1 MSCLIEVEHLNYA
14 YPQGPAALHDLSFHL
29 RHGER
34 VGLIGP
40 NGAGKTTLLLI
51 LAGLLDQFQGAVAVA
66 GCDLT
71 TTAGRRG
78 VHRKLGVVFQATD
91 DQIINATVQDDVAF
105 GPLNLGLSDEIVRA
119 RVAAAL
125 AQVGLGET
133 YHSRIPFHL
142 SAGEKR
148 RVAIAGV
155 VAMQPE
161 IVLMDEPTSDLDPR
175 GRRELQTILTALP
188 ITRLVSSHN
197 LEFVLETCDRVLVLD
212 DGRLCADGPAR
223 RVLSDEALM
232 LRHGLEVPGSI
243 TSSERQATAAAG
255 SPGPSGHS
263 HPHSH
268 SPAHDH
274 SH

>member
-1 MSCLIEVEHLNYA
+1 MSCLIEVDHLSYA
-14 YPQGPAALHDLSFHL
+14 YPQGPEVLRNLSFHL
-29 RHGER
+29 DHGER

-40 NGAGKTTLLLI
+40 NGAGKTTLLLV
-51 LAGLLDQFQGAVAVA
+51 LAGLLERNQGAVSVA

-71 TTAGRRG
+71 TRAGRQN

-91 DQIINATVQDDVAF
+91 DQIINATVADDVAF
-105 GPLNLGLSDEIVRA
+105 GPLNLGWPEETVRH
-119 RVAAAL
+119 RVASAL
-125 AQVGLGET
+125 AQVGLGEAFR
-133 YHSRIPFHL
+133 HRIPFHL

-175 GRRELQTILTALP
+175 GRRELQRILSNLP

-197 LEFVLETCDRVLVLD
+197 LEFVLETCDRVLLLD
-212 DGRLCADGPAR
+212 EGQLCADGPAR
-223 RVLSDEALM
+223 RILADEGLM

-243 TSSERQATAAAG
+243 PDAERRLAAQA
-255 SPGPSGHS
+255 GPIISRRHD
-263 HPHSH
+263 HPHTH
-268 SPAHDH
+268 VD
-274 SH
+274 